1 MSRLKL
7 YWPEEQNS
15 GINRSAEAASE
26 ESCPDDMLIPFRL
39 RHACTATAS
48 HVSILDVVTRAQMLR
63 ENRECPDCGHPVVE
77 PVELND
83 AAHNLNGLPIP
94 GTATLVGFH
103 CTRCDREWPV

>member
-7 YWPEEQNS
+7 YWPDEQTS
-15 GINRSAEAASE
+15 GVSDSAEIEPRRSSSDE
-26 ESCPDDMLIPFRL
+26 MIIPFRFGS
-39 RHACTATAS
+39 RSQTTAS
-48 HVSILDVVTRAQMLR
+48 HLSVLDVVTRAQMLR
-63 ENRECPDCGHPVVE
+63 ENRECRQCGHPVVE

-83 AAHNLNGLPIP
+83 AAHNQNGLPIP

>member
-7 YWPEEQNS
+7 YWPDEENG
-15 GINRSAEAASE
+15 GISDSAGTASR
-26 ESCPDDMLIPFRL
+26 ESHSDGMIIPFRFGN
-39 RHACTATAS
+39 RSETTAS
-48 HVSILDVVTRAQMLR
+48 SLSVLDVVTRAQMLR
-63 ENRECPDCGHPVVE
+63 ENRECRQCGHPVVE

-83 AAHNLNGLPIP
+83 ATHNQNGLPIP

>member
-7 YWPEEQNS
+7 YWPDQDSCGTSEMTS
-15 GINRSAEAASE
+15 SSAEDSASDE
-26 ESCPDDMLIPFRL
+26 MIIPFRL
-39 RHACTATAS
+39 RSFADSEAS
-48 HVSILDVVTRAQMLR
+48 HVSLINAVTRAQMLR
-63 ENRECPDCGHPVVE
+63 ENCECRQCGHPVVE

-83 AAHNLNGLPIP
+83 AAINRNGLPIP

>member
-15 GINRSAEAASE
+15 GISHSAEAIRH
-26 ESCPDDMLIPFRL
+26 ESCSDGMIIPFRL
-39 RHACTATAS
+39 RNGSAAAES
-48 HVSILDVVTRAQMLR
+48 HVSVLDVVTRAQMLR

-83 AAHNLNGLPIP
+83 GVHNQNGLPIP